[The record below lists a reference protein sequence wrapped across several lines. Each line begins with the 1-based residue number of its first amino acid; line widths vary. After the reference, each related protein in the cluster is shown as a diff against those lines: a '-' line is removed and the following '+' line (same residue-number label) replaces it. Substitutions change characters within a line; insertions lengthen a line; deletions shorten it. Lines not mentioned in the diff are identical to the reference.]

1 MKGIPLNGVAYSRKI
16 GARNEWSLIALLE
29 TRLQEQDHWR
39 RRFDD
44 DNLEGKDQARVPGK
58 VLGGEI
64 ICNGLKA
71 TPTCL
76 GEGDSLERSRLL
88 SLYRAPGT
96 NGS

>member
-1 MKGIPLNGVAYSRKI
+1 MESSIVARS

-29 TRLQEQDHWR
+29 TRLQEQDRWR
-39 RRFDD
+39 RRLDD
-44 DNLEGKDQARVPGK
+44 DDLEGKDQARVTGK

-64 ICNGLKA
+64 IRYGLKG

-76 GEGDSLERSRLL
+76 GEGDSLERSSLL
-88 SLYRAPGT
+88 LLYRAPGT

>member
-1 MKGIPLNGVAYSRKI
+1 M
-16 GARNEWSLIALLE
+16 
-29 TRLQEQDHWR
+29 
-39 RRFDD
+39 DD
-44 DNLEGKDQARVPGK
+44 DDLEEKDQARETGK

-64 ICNGLKA
+64 IRYGLKA

-76 GEGDSLERSRLL
+76 GEGDSLELSRLL

>member
-1 MKGIPLNGVAYSRKI
+1 MNGVAYSRKI

-39 RRFDD
+39 RRLDD
-44 DNLEGKDQARVPGK
+44 DDLEGKDQARVPGK

-64 ICNGLKA
+64 IRNGLKA

-76 GEGDSLERSRLL
+76 GEGDSLERSHLL